1 MQCLKIFYYRIDIF
15 YTPSLLWFYLK
26 LKTIFGA
33 FARGVFPLIASSL
46 NSCFQIKRL
55 DQSNGQLLTIS
66 PDFFCHLG
74 RTIFLKVV
82 RIIGFL
88 SLNQSGK
95 LTLIRPSNNIKY
107 TLQYIDY
114 IWKKRGHCPRL
125 KFRRSSSDY
134 TTRYWFMPAAWTSSG
149 ASAPAPCLVLNCIR
163 KSIRMCC
170 ISYKFHFW
178 QVCNCHILHR
188 DRPHSPA
195 FLLLCVHPRNLI
207 GSRFQWPR
215 LILVALP
222 FATQRPN
229 SRNIA
234 RPEAQP
240 IPVEVFYEDSL

>member
-26 LKTIFGA
+26 LKTIFGT
-33 FARGVFPLIASSL
+33 FARGVFPLFASSL

-55 DQSNGQLLTIS
+55 DQSNEQLLTIS

-114 IWKKRGHCPRL
+114 IWKKTG
-125 KFRRSSSDY
+125 
-134 TTRYWFMPAAWTSSG
+134 
-149 ASAPAPCLVLNCIR
+149 
-163 KSIRMCC
+163 
-170 ISYKFHFW
+170 
-178 QVCNCHILHR
+178 
-188 DRPHSPA
+188 
-195 FLLLCVHPRNLI
+195 
-207 GSRFQWPR
+207 
-215 LILVALP
+215 ALP
-222 FATQRPN
+222 PFKVSPFKLRLYYSKLIYACGLNVVRGERTRPV
-229 SRNIA
+229 SC
-234 RPEAQP
+234 
-240 IPVEVFYEDSL
+240 V